1 MYLNFIE
8 LQLYHIIFNNLKID
22 VSLATIV
29 LSFDIVIYI
38 YSDLKHIKRELLIWN
53 EKNFYL

>member
-38 YSDLKHIKRELLIWN
+38 YSDLKHIKRELLI
-53 EKNFYL
+53 